1 MLKNLHLSLF
11 IVPVIVLSLVIGTYM
26 YLLKKTEDKSFFK
39 QLMAR
44 IAIVA
49 FVLNLTWELS
59 QGPLYEGY
67 VYDFQ
72 HISFCTLASVADVL
86 MVLLLYQGF
95 AFILQ
100 EPLWI
105 GKITWGRV
113 LALMSVGAL
122 GAILA
127 EIRHTWEGNWAYAE
141 SMPLLPFVHVGF
153 SPVLQFTL
161 LPALVYWLSFQLTK
175 KTPKQGLKP

>member
-1 MLKNLHLSLF
+1 MLKDLHVSLF
-11 IVPVIVLSLVIGTYM
+11 IVPVIVLSLVVGTYV
-26 YLLKKTEDKSFFK
+26 YLLKKTADKSFFK
-39 QLMAR
+39 RLIAR
-44 IAIVA
+44 IAILA
-49 FVLNLTWELS
+49 FVLNLTWELA

-95 AFILQ
+95 ASILK
-100 EPLWI
+100 EPFWM
-105 GKITWGRV
+105 GSPTVGRV
-113 LALMSVGAL
+113 LTLMSVGAL

-127 EIRHTWEGNWAYAE
+127 EIRHTWEGNWAYAA
-141 SMPLLPFVHVGF
+141 SMPLLPFVEVGL

-161 LPALVYWLSFQLTK
+161 LPALVYWLSFQWIK

>member
-1 MLKNLHLSLF
+1 MLKDLHVSLF
-11 IVPVIVLSLVIGTYM
+11 IVPVIVLSLVIGTYV
-26 YLLKKTEDKSFFK
+26 YLLKKTGYQSFFK
-39 QLMAR
+39 RLMAR
-44 IAIVA
+44 IAILA
-49 FVLNLTWELS
+49 FVLNLTWELA

-95 AFILQ
+95 ASILK
-100 EPLWI
+100 EPFWM
-105 GKITWGRV
+105 GSPTVGRV
-113 LALMSVGAL
+113 LTLMSVGAL

-141 SMPLLPFVHVGF
+141 SMPLLPFVEVGL

-161 LPALVYWLSFQLTK
+161 LPALVYWLSFHLIK

>member
-11 IVPVIVLSLVIGTYM
+11 IVPVIVLSLVIGMYV
-26 YLLKKTEDKSFFK
+26 YLLKRTDDKSFFK
-39 QLMAR
+39 RLIAR
-44 IAIVA
+44 IALLA
-49 FVLNLTWELS
+49 FILNFIWELA

-72 HISFCTLASVADVL
+72 HISFCALASVADVL

-95 AFILQ
+95 ASILK

-105 GKITWGRV
+105 ERITWGRV
-113 LALMSVGAL
+113 LTLMSVGAL

-141 SMPLLPFVHVGF
+141 SMPLLPFVNVGF

-161 LPALVYWLSFQLTK
+161 LPALIYWLSYQLIIK
-175 KTPKQGLKP
+175 NS